1 MIKTKD
7 PIKVDKEWVKVLE
20 GEGFVTF
27 NKLSRVY
34 YSYGEDEPKENF
46 NRARDIN
53 KLKGYANS
61 PLWVK
66 AVNEPL
72 VVTPNVYEEEVKKEE
87 KQETKEQTTQDKKD
101 KDSKDEKA
109 NSTKKTS

>member
-7 PIKVDKEWVKVLE
+7 PIKVDKEWVKVLD

-34 YSYGEDEPKENF
+34 YSYSKDKPKENF
-46 NRARDIN
+46 NRARDVTN
-53 KLKGYANS
+53 LKGYANS

-72 VVTPNVYEEEVKKEE
+72 VVIPNVYEEEVKKEV
-87 KQETKEQTTQDKKD
+87 KQESKEQTTQNKKETKEKKD
-101 KDSKDEKA
+101 G
-109 NSTKKTS
+109 TK